1 MIKTRALFALASS
14 ALLLLP
20 AAAANAEAPEAD
32 PYLQTADEAL
42 TQDLTLIA
50 AAQGWTFAEA
60 LAQHKATEAI
70 GDLATQVAKAYPD
83 AFVGSALSTEP
94 GGAPTLYIKGTADP
108 AINALAASA
117 EVAVDIADDQPYSFV
132 ELQERNDKL
141 HAELIGMG
149 YDTLMTAVDI
159 TSGTVEAHIETTK
172 EFSTSRTTVRA
183 ALSEEFDEGVE
194 LNFTDS
200 LEAGLE
206 YAFGGARVRGGGS
219 LCTSGWTVIT
229 PRGAQGVTTAGHC
242 DGMTQ
247 IREEGTGWHDMDYR
261 AQHRGRWG
269 DVEWHSV
276 PGNATPARFYAN
288 ANTRRTTTSIEPA
301 AGLTTGES
309 ICVYG
314 RSTNERDC
322 SALVLRPS
330 LTCTINGVSTDRLV
344 QMNKH
349 VTTGGD
355 SGGGWSHGNR
365 AYGSHVGRCSGD
377 SVFTPVAYF
386 PNALGVS
393 VRTA

>member
-1 MIKTRALFALASS
+1 MTKTRALIALASS
-14 ALLLLP
+14 ALLLAP
-20 AAAANAEAPEAD
+20 AAAANAEAPEAG

-42 TQDLTLIA
+42 AQDLTLIA
-50 AAQGWTFAEA
+50 AAQGWTYAEA
-60 LAQHKATEAI
+60 LAQHKAAEAI
-70 GDLATQVAKAYPD
+70 GDLAVEVAAAYPD

-94 GGAPTLYIKGTADP
+94 GGTPTLYIKGTAAP

-117 EVAVDIADDQPYSFV
+117 EVAVRIADDQPYSFV
-132 ELQERNDKL
+132 ELEARSAKL

-159 TSGTVEAHIETTK
+159 TSGTVEAEIETTT
-172 EFSTSRTTVRA
+172 ELSSSRTSVRA

-194 LNFTDS
+194 LNFIDS
-200 LEAGLE
+200 LDAGLE
-206 YAFGGARVRGGGS
+206 YAFGGARVNGDGS
-219 LCTSGWTVIT
+219 CTSGWTVIT

-242 DGMTQ
+242 DGMTR
-247 IREEGTGWHDMDYR
+247 IYEDGTGWHAMDYR
-261 AQHRGRWG
+261 AQHRGQWG

-276 PGNATPARFYAN
+276 PGQSTPARFYAN
-288 ANTRRTTTSIEPA
+288 ASTRRTTSSIEPA
-301 AGLTTGES
+301 SGLTTGES

-322 SALVLRPS
+322 SALLLRPS
-330 LTCTINGVSTDRLV
+330 IRCTIDGVSTDRLV

-349 VTTGGD
+349 VTTDGD

-365 AYGSHVGRCSGD
+365 AYGGHVGHCSGD

>member
-1 MIKTRALFALASS
+1 MMKTRALIALASS
-14 ALLLLP
+14 ALLLAP
-20 AAAANAEAPEAD
+20 AAAANAEEPEAG

-42 TQDLTLIA
+42 AEDLTLIA
-50 AAQGWTFAEA
+50 AAQGWTYAEA
-60 LAQHKATEAI
+60 LAQHEATEAI
-70 GDLATQVAKAYPD
+70 GELAVQVAAAYPD

-94 GGAPTLYIKGTADP
+94 GGAPTLYIKGTAAP

-117 EVAVDIADDQPYSFV
+117 EVAVNIADGQPYSFV
-132 ELQERNDKL
+132 ELEARNDKL

-159 TSGTVEAHIETTK
+159 TSGTVEADIETT
-172 EFSTSRTTVRA
+172 EELSSSRTAVRA

-206 YAFGGARVRGGGS
+206 YAFGGAKVGGGTS
-219 LCTSGWTVIT
+219 CTSGWTVIT
-229 PRGAQGVTTAGHC
+229 PGGTQGVTTAGHC
-242 DGMTQ
+242 DGITR
-247 IREEGTGWHDMDYR
+247 ILEDGSGWHAMDYR
-261 AQHRGRWG
+261 SQHRGRWG
-269 DVEWHSV
+269 DVEWHTV
-276 PGNATPARFYAN
+276 PGNSTPARFYAN
-288 ANTRRTTTSIEPA
+288 ANTRRTTTSTEPA
-301 AGLTTGES
+301 SGLTTGES

-314 RSTNERDC
+314 RTTNQRDC
-322 SALVLRPS
+322 SALLLRPS
-330 LTCTINGVSTDRLV
+330 LTCTIDGVSTARMV
-344 QMNKH
+344 QMNKR

-365 AYGSHVGRCSGD
+365 AYGSHVGYCAGD